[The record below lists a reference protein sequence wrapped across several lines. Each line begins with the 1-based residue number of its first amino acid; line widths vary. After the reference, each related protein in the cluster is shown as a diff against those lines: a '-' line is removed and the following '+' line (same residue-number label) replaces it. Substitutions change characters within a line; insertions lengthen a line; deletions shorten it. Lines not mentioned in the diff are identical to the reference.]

1 MTLTEKLIELIE
13 SKTIEDNDITA
24 ASWFVLDAIANI
36 VAGRKSEPGK
46 ILNRWFLNEPPN
58 TSRTVLWLGASMHIL
73 EVDDLHRQSVVHPGC
88 VVIPTVLS
96 LGMREGLSGRKMLE
110 AVLKGFEACTRLGN
124 SVGPAHYKIWH
135 NTATCGTF
143 GAAYAAG
150 SLLGLSKGQLCDAL
164 GNAGTQSSG
173 FWEFSASGAMSKHL
187 HAGRAGQSGLLAAD
201 LAQFGLSGSPTIL
214 EGKRGFYAACC
225 PDANPESLLSNPEG
239 KWQLHHTSIK
249 PWPCCR
255 HTHPAIDAALELSNS
270 LNGEN
275 IETIET
281 IELGV
286 TQAALD
292 VCDKPTPETLYDAKF
307 SLQHCVSIAIL
318 FGQFGFDSFE
328 YEARQQV
335 SGLAKK
341 FSLKCNE
348 EYEKAYPD
356 SWGAEVK
363 VKFINGKELSVRRK
377 HAKGDPEAQ
386 LSSKEMRKKAE
397 LLFRYG
403 GVSDVEAWVECI
415 LGLTHEPSFRES
427 DLIRLLDVSS
437 KGSGNPS
444 SK

>member
-1 MTLTEKLIELIE
+1 MSLTEQLIELIE
-13 SKTIEDNDITA
+13 SKSIEDEDISG
-24 ASWFVLDAIANI
+24 ASWFMLDAMANI
-36 VAGRKSEPGK
+36 AAGRRTKQGE
-46 ILNRWFLNEPPN
+46 ILTRWFLDEPPN
-58 TSRTVLWLGASMHIL
+58 TSRKVLWLGALMHIL

-88 VVIPTVLS
+88 VVIPTVIS

-150 SLLGLSKGQLCDAL
+150 SLLGLSNDQLCDAL

-173 FWEFSASGAMSKHL
+173 LWEFSASGAMSKHL

-201 LAQFGLSGSPTIL
+201 MAQYGLSGSATIL

-225 PDANPESLLSNPEG
+225 PDANPESLLSNPEE

-255 HTHPAIDAALELSNS
+255 HTHPVIDAALELSKI
-270 LNGEN
+270 LNAEN
-275 IETIET
+275 IETIE
-281 IELGV
+281 LSV

-292 VCDKPTPETLYDAKF
+292 VCDKPNPETLYDAKF
-307 SLQHCVSIAIL
+307 SLQHCASIAIL
-318 FGQFGFDSFE
+318 CGQVGFDSFE
-328 YEARQQV
+328 DEARQKA
-335 SGLAKK
+335 SGLTNKY
-341 FSLKCNE
+341 SLKCSKE
-348 EYEKAYPD
+348 FEKAYPD

-363 VKFINGKELSVRRK
+363 VKLKNGKELSVHRK

-386 LSSKEMRKKAE
+386 LSSKEMREKAE
-397 LLFRYG
+397 MLFRYG
-403 GVSDVEAWVECI
+403 GVTDAESWVERI
-415 LGLTHEPSFRES
+415 LRLSREPSFRES
-427 DLIRLLDVSS
+427 DLNAMLNVSL
-437 KGSGNPS
+437 K
-444 SK
+444 